1 MLLSTEI
8 QLFPDR
14 TLFIQLG
21 IFLAVVFCLN
31 HFVFQPVLKI
41 LRLRRAKTEGDR
53 KKITEI
59 VQKTEQLMKEYEAK
73 MQEAKK
79 EAFQIKEGIR
89 REGREQGLNIVQE
102 ARQASLTQIEKI
114 KKEIAGAATQAT
126 AQLESQAEVLS
137 RQIAEKVLGRPL
149 HH

>member
-21 IFLAVVFCLN
+21 IFLAVVFSLN
-31 HFVFQPVLKI
+31 QFVFKPVLKI
-41 LRLRRAKTEGDR
+41 LKLRRLRTEGDR
-53 KKITEI
+53 KKIEE
-59 VQKTEQLMKEYEAK
+59 VAQKTQNLIKEYEAK

-79 EAFQIKEGIR
+79 EAFQIKEALR
-89 REGREQGLNIVQE
+89 KEGHEQSLNIVQE
-102 ARQASLTQIEKI
+102 ARQASTAQIEKI
-114 KKEIAGAATQAT
+114 KKEIAAAGSQAT
-126 AQLESQAEVLS
+126 AQLESQAENLS

-149 HH
+149 DH

>member
-8 QLFPDR
+8 NLFPDR

-41 LRLRRAKTEGDR
+41 LKLRKARTEGDR
-53 KKITEI
+53 KKIEEV
-59 VQKTEQLMKEYEAK
+59 VQKTQNLMKEYEAK

-79 EAFQIKEGIR
+79 EAFQIKEAIR
-89 REGREQGLNIVQE
+89 KEGHEQGLIIVQE
-102 ARQASLTQIEKI
+102 ARQASQTQIEKI
-114 KKEIAGAATQAT
+114 KKEIASASLQAGS
-126 AQLESQAEVLS
+126 QLESQADILS